1 MNKKGSDYKYIQ
13 LDPFFRKNNFA
24 IILEGTISNKK
35 DDVFENKNLNS
46 NFLEKYFFYFI
57 SIFINKFFLKLI
69 YNIYFQTYDN
79 KNTLMDISNFHYPS
93 KYIHLIPLLARKGI
107 VDYEILITKKYY
119 NSMIKII
126 NFLKKKRMFPIYIIT
141 KRLYKSK
148 KNFSYQFS
156 DNGYS
161 VAMAFDYNNFSSKSF
176 KDLEKLF
183 SRFRFKLNQCKNR
196 NYLPTKYDKKN
207 FLFKSF
213 FKKRIINEN

>member
-1 MNKKGSDYKYIQ
+1 M
-13 LDPFFRKNNFA
+13 
-24 IILEGTISNKK
+24 
-35 DDVFENKNLNS
+35 NS

-126 NFLKKKRMFPIYIIT
+126 NFLKKSECFQYI
-141 KRLYKSK
+141 
-148 KNFSYQFS
+148 
-156 DNGYS
+156 
-161 VAMAFDYNNFSSKSF
+161 
-176 KDLEKLF
+176 
-183 SRFRFKLNQCKNR
+183 
-196 NYLPTKYDKKN
+196 
-207 FLFKSF
+207 
-213 FKKRIINEN
+213 